1 MPVIRNFYFFLK
13 IAIFATA
20 FVASQT
26 GLSVSSG
33 QKQYEELLK
42 RTPLLKD
49 PQLTSYIENLG
60 AQVVSVSEMADE
72 KFIFS
77 LLDDPALNA
86 FATADNYVY
95 INRGLL
101 NYVSN
106 EAQLVSVIAHEVAH
120 VTRGHINKQSTSGA
134 ATQILSTV
142 AAVLA
147 NSNEVYEAGMAYGN
161 SKVRSMGRN
170 HELEADQSGAEYMAR
185 LGYDV
190 DQMISM
196 LSIMKDFETLQ
207 KDQAKRKGAIRPTY
221 HGVFASHPRND
232 ARLRAVVSRAKNL
245 TIDSTRGNGA
255 EKYRALTQNLIWG
268 ENFLAKDTPKERF
281 SDLTWRVR
289 FDYPKGWVHSR
300 GPTPIATT
308 GREPD
313 GQSTLSMSRLARTA
327 QTPEEYLYN
336 QLNISEI
343 QNGEE
348 IAPSQLKGFTGLIPR
363 FDEITKQRSIIR
375 VAVIYYKLSAYVFEG
390 ATNEGADFD
399 EQDKL
404 LLQAIN
410 TFRPITRAE
419 IEGQRPQRIHYVKA
433 TSNTTFDGLAKA
445 FSLSKND
452 VDTLRVINGLYPA
465 GEPLAGD
472 IVKVF
477 RQ

>member
-1 MPVIRNFYFFLK
+1 MSVNQKLNFFSTLAVVTLAFL
-13 IAIFATA
+13 AT
-20 FVASQT
+20 QT
-26 GLSVSSG
+26 SLSASSG

-42 RTPLLKD
+42 RTPLFKD
-49 PQLTSYIENLG
+49 PKLTSYIENLG
-60 AQVVSVSEMADE
+60 AQVVSVSEMAGE
-72 KFIFS
+72 KFIFT

-170 HELEADQSGAEYMAR
+170 HELEADQSGAEYMAK

-207 KDQAKRKGAIRPTY
+207 KDQARRKGATRPTY

-232 ARLRAVVSRAKNL
+232 ARLRAVVSRAKTLITDN
-245 TIDSTRGNGA
+245 TRENGA
-255 EKYRALTQNLIWG
+255 EKYRTLTQNLIWG
-268 ENFLAKDTPKERF
+268 ENFLAKNIPKERF
-281 SDLTWRVR
+281 SDLNWRVR
-289 FDYPKGWVHSR
+289 FDYPKGWVHAR
-300 GPTPIATT
+300 GTAPVATT
-308 GREPD
+308 GREPQ
-313 GQSTLSMSRLARTA
+313 GLSTLSMSRLTRTA

-336 QLNISEI
+336 QLNISEVRD
-343 QNGEE
+343 GEA
-348 IAPSQLKGFTGLIPR
+348 ITPARLQGFTGLIPR
-363 FDEITKQRSIIR
+363 FDKIRKQESLIR
-375 VAVIYYKLSAYVFEG
+375 VAVVYYKLNAYVFEG
-390 ATNEGADFD
+390 ETSRGAKFV

-404 LLQAIN
+404 FLDAIN
-410 TFRPITRAE
+410 TIRPISQAE
-419 IEGQRPQRIHYVKA
+419 IAGQKPQRIHYVKA
-433 TSNTTFDGLAKA
+433 TAKTTFDGLANA
-445 FSLSKND
+445 FNLSKTD

-465 GEPLAGD
+465 GEPQAGE